1 MNIHFI
7 ICAFVYI
14 CTVNAY
20 TLIAEDTMFSGN
32 SAPQV
37 SWGKCIRIDRFP
49 SSFVQPRTIDI
60 LLPNGYNPQHTY
72 HVIYMHDGQ
81 MLFDSTYTWNHQEWR
96 IDEVFEQYQD
106 SLYETIIV
114 GMWNNNEFRHA
125 EYFPQK
131 ALTYIHDST
140 TSLFLSEKFKG
151 KALADNYLHF
161 IVDELKPFIENVF
174 SVSKKP
180 EHTMMMGSNMG
191 GLISLYALCEYP
203 HIFGAA
209 AGLST
214 NWIGTTSSDNE
225 DIPRGLL
232 AYVSHNLPKADLKR
246 KFYTDHGTIGLDS
259 LYQPW
264 QIHID
269 SLFLSKGYDHT
280 QYMSAIFEDADHN
293 EEALSQRLY
302 IPLLFLLKKP

>member
-1 MNIHFI
+1 MNIQFFI
-7 ICAFVYI
+7 SAFVYI
-14 CTVNAY
+14 CTFSAY
-20 TLIAEDTMFSGN
+20 TVIAEKSVYTSN
-32 SAPQV
+32 TAPMV

-49 SSFVQPRTIDI
+49 STFVQARTIDI
-60 LLPNGYNPQHTY
+60 LLPQGYNPQQTY

-81 MLFDSTYTWNHQEWR
+81 MLFDSTYTWNHQEWQ

-114 GMWNNNEFRHA
+114 GIWNNNEFRHA

-131 ALTYIHDST
+131 ALAYMYDST
-140 TSLFLSEKFKG
+140 KSLFLSEKFKG

-161 IVDELKPFIENVF
+161 IVDELKPFIDNAF

-180 EHTMMMGSNMG
+180 EHTMMMGSSMG

-203 HIFGAA
+203 NVFGAA

-214 NWIGTTSSDNE
+214 HWIGTTSIDNG
-225 DIPRGLL
+225 DIPRGLIT
-232 AYVSHNLPKADLKR
+232 YISNNLPKAELKR

-259 LYQPW
+259 LYPNW
-264 QIHID
+264 QTQID

-293 EEALSQRLY
+293 EEAWSQRLY
-302 IPLLFLLKKP
+302 VPLLFLLKKP